1 MGENS
6 KDMDSTYIPKRVSDI
21 LTKLSLIHDYSK
33 KSSELDFFLHSFEE
47 EMRKV
52 DAFKRELPHC
62 MHMLKDAIERLQKER
77 LPWKEK
83 GKGQKSDS
91 EGDERAKM
99 SIDINEKRNWMSSAQ
114 LWTTPVQYE
123 NNFDNQ
129 DSRYQEEESSGF
141 GCNFRSRGGAFVPFK
156 KPSGVTIKEGKRAV
170 SVDGLSLSPVPVA
183 EVESIDLNV
192 KNESRVF
199 VRPQPQQPHQQQ
211 QQRKQRRCWSPELH
225 KLFVDALQILGGAQT
240 ATPKQ
245 IRELMKVEGLT
256 NDEVKSHLQKYRLH
270 IRKLPSSSLSW
281 YQQAQCGS
289 VSNPTVAS
297 SSSPQDHN
305 MHLRGSAK
313 RVSEEN
319 EDDKSESHSW
329 KFQKHRDD
337 NFDPPWPNSF
347 GLPCSVTCG
356 RADRTFRP
364 FDIHD
369 NLVLKL
375 LEK

>member
-1 MGENS
+1 
-6 KDMDSTYIPKRVSDI
+6 
-21 LTKLSLIHDYSK
+21 
-33 KSSELDFFLHSFEE
+33 
-47 EMRKV
+47 MRKV

-91 EGDERAKM
+91 EGDGRAKM

-114 LWTTPVQYE
+114 LWTTPVQ
-123 NNFDNQ
+123 
-129 DSRYQEEESSGF
+129 
-141 GCNFRSRGGAFVPFK
+141 SRGGAFVPFK

-329 KFQKHRDD
+329 KFQKR
-337 NFDPPWPNSF
+337 
-347 GLPCSVTCG
+347 V
-356 RADRTFRP
+356 
-364 FDIHD
+364 
-369 NLVLKL
+369 
-375 LEK
+375 

>member
-52 DAFKRELPHC
+52 DAFKP
-62 MHMLKDAIERLQKER
+62 IERLQKER

-91 EGDERAKM
+91 EGDGRAKM

-114 LWTTPVQYE
+114 LWTTP
-123 NNFDNQ
+123 
-129 DSRYQEEESSGF
+129 RYQEEEGSGF

-170 SVDGLSLSPVPVA
+170 SVDGLALSPVPVA

-192 KNESRVF
+192 KNESRCF

-329 KFQKHRDD
+329 KFQKR
-337 NFDPPWPNSF
+337 
-347 GLPCSVTCG
+347 V
-356 RADRTFRP
+356 
-364 FDIHD
+364 
-369 NLVLKL
+369 
-375 LEK
+375 